1 MSTLGPYS
9 RTRLVAVGYVG
20 LVTLAAL
27 AYEIAGQPAA
37 GQAAMALAAWPG
49 EIVLLVMLY
58 PLVPL
63 IGDDA
68 LLGGTVFNLLAPLLH
83 GAGAL
88 VNVLIVWGVIAFAR
102 HFEAEYSRSR

>member
-1 MSTLGPYS
+1 MSTLGPRS
-9 RTRLVAVGYVG
+9 RTRLAATGYVG

-27 AYEIAGQPAA
+27 AHEIAGQPEA
-37 GQAAMALAAWPG
+37 GRAAMTLAAWPG
-49 EIVLLVMLY
+49 EIVLLVMIY
-58 PLVPL
+58 PLVML

-68 LLGGTVFNLLAPLLH
+68 PLGESVFNLLGPLLH

-102 HFEAEYSRSR
+102 HFKAEYSRSR

>member
-1 MSTLGPYS
+1 MSTLGPRS

-27 AYEIAGQPAA
+27 AYEIAGQPEA
-37 GQAAMALAAWPG
+37 GQAAMTLAAWPG
-49 EIVLLVMLY
+49 DIVLLVMIY
-58 PLVPL
+58 PLALLP
-63 IGDDA
+63 GDDP
-68 LLGGTVFNLLAPLLH
+68 LLGETGFSLLAPLLH

-102 HFEAEYSRSR
+102 HFKAEYSRSR